1 MAEPRDIALSIRLKP
16 RPIPSETGNDNLGGR
31 NTGRRDEVDGLE
43 DLFDEVGLEYLDEAS
58 LPEDDDERRESCQI
72 LSSSPSPSLDPNLPL
87 SSSSYDLDLPRVLTK
102 EAISIEERIRQTLMT
117 HMWSNMVRKPL
128 STPSR
133 GLDLDWDDGD
143 EVLGGN
149 GEIASAEFPV
159 SFDPSSNN
167 SQATTGEAGETNDFP
182 GLDELKSQI
191 MLEDLEQRNNP
202 SGSGDRL
209 GFSRLDMMDDEN
221 DDFDFDDMGRGGG
234 DGGDWVEAEYAKLDD
249 WLEEDGGKGAGGN
262 HGEGTNTLEHD
273 DHDMHESDED
283 ENNEIQLESQFEDD
297 FADFAPFQSAPPP
310 PPLATGSGST
320 SASASL
326 DPTPLLLHL
335 QNVREELAGMD
346 EDTRRVRAG
355 REVESVLKSLGL
367 GGLDW
372 EDDELDEM
380 DPRVGETRRNEIG

>member
-1 MAEPRDIALSIRLKP
+1 
-16 RPIPSETGNDNLGGR
+16 
-31 NTGRRDEVDGLE
+31 
-43 DLFDEVGLEYLDEAS
+43 
-58 LPEDDDERRESCQI
+58 
-72 LSSSPSPSLDPNLPL
+72 
-87 SSSSYDLDLPRVLTK
+87 
-102 EAISIEERIRQTLMT
+102 
-117 HMWSNMVRKPL
+117 MVRKPL

-167 SQATTGEAGETNDFP
+167 SQAKTGEAGETNDFP

-202 SGSGDRL
+202 SGGRGRL
-209 GFSRLDMMDDEN
+209 GFSRLDMMDDE
-221 DDFDFDDMGRGGG
+221 DLDFDDMGRGGG

-249 WLEEDGGKGAGGN
+249 WLEGDEAGEGAGGN
-262 HGEGTNTLEHD
+262 DGEGTNTHTLEHD
-273 DHDMHESDED
+273 DHDMHESNEV
-283 ENNEIQLESQFEDD
+283 ENNEIQPESQFEDD
-297 FADFAPFQSAPPP
+297 FADFAPFQSAPAP
-310 PPLATGSGST
+310 PPLGTGSR

-372 EDDELDEM
+372 EDDEFDEM

>member
-1 MAEPRDIALSIRLKP
+1 
-16 RPIPSETGNDNLGGR
+16 
-31 NTGRRDEVDGLE
+31 
-43 DLFDEVGLEYLDEAS
+43 
-58 LPEDDDERRESCQI
+58 
-72 LSSSPSPSLDPNLPL
+72 
-87 SSSSYDLDLPRVLTK
+87 
-102 EAISIEERIRQTLMT
+102 MT
-117 HMWSNMVRKPL
+117 HMWPNMVRKPL

-149 GEIASAEFPV
+149 GEIASAEFSV

-167 SQATTGEAGETNDFP
+167 GLATTDEAGETNDFP

-202 SGSGDRL
+202 SGGGDRL
-209 GFSRLDMMDDEN
+209 GFSRLDMMDDE
-221 DDFDFDDMGRGGG
+221 DLDFDDMGRGGG

-249 WLEEDGGKGAGGN
+249 WLEEDEGEGEGEGAGEN
-262 HGEGTNTLEHD
+262 DGEGTNTHTLEHD
-273 DHDMHESDED
+273 DHDMHES
-283 ENNEIQLESQFEDD
+283 NEIENSEIQPESQFEDD

-310 PPLATGSGST
+310 LGTGSGSASA

-372 EDDELDEM
+372 EHDEFDDM